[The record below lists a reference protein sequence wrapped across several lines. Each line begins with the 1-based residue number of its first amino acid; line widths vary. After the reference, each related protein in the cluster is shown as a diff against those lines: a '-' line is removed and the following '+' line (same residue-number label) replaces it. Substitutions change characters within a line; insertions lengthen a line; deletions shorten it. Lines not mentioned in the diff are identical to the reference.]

1 MARQGAL
8 FSLHAGSERRELS
21 ATPIPAQFLG
31 ARNCQGASRL
41 RCHPRRDQG
50 GKGRAVSLGDE
61 TALPALQFSFLRPF
75 WSQRSTFKLSF
86 DVKHASLVDRHGP
99 SKLYEPTGRYEDT
112 ATRAVRA
119 WSDSADAKFLDGASL
134 LVSRIQISTIK
145 HANGKMA
152 FLPCAWPLACGA
164 FR

>member
-1 MARQGAL
+1 MALYFHCTLARNAVNSAPLPFPRNFWGLETVRALRGSVATHAGIRAGKEERLALGMRPLFLLFNFLFCAL
-8 FSLHAGSERRELS
+8 F
-21 ATPIPAQFLG
+21 G
-31 ARNCQGASRL
+31 AKEANS
-41 RCHPRRDQG
+41 
-50 GKGRAVSLGDE
+50 S
-61 TALPALQFSFLRPF
+61 S
-75 WSQRSTFKLSF
+75 RSTSSMPRSST
-86 DVKHASLVDRHGP
+86 DTGP